1 MPVSFCPRGRDGE
14 DMLQIVKSEN
24 NTLRELDPASF
35 EKGCW
40 INLMDPSSEE
50 LNTVKKLVGLP
61 LDILTAALDEE
72 ESSRLEIEDEYLLV
86 IIDVPR
92 KRDNDR
98 YETLPMG
105 IILLPDVIVTVCLE
119 ESDVLT
125 CFNRMTARL
134 FDTGKRTSFL
144 FNILYR
150 SATYFLRYL
159 RQINIRT
166 DEIERHLRQSMKN
179 EELFQLLEMEKSL
192 TYFSAALRTNNM
204 VVDKILRLRNN
215 RKVEHLIK
223 IYEEDEDLLEDAL
236 VEYRQAIEMVQ
247 MYSEILSGM
256 MDAFASVISNNLNM
270 VMKFLTS
277 MTIILAIP
285 TMFASF
291 WGMNVGVPWLDKAAG
306 FWAVVGISLVATIG
320 SAYALWRRNML

>member
-1 MPVSFCPRGRDGE
+1 
-14 DMLQIVKSEN
+14 MLQILKSEN
-24 NTLRELDPASF
+24 DLLRDLDPGNF
-35 EKGCW
+35 EKGAW

-50 LNTVKKLVGLP
+50 LNIVKKLVDMP
-61 LDILTAALDEE
+61 LDVLTAALDEE
-72 ESSRLEIEDEYLLV
+72 ESARMEIENEYILV
-86 IIDVPR
+86 LIDVPR

-98 YETLPMG
+98 YETLPLG
-105 IILLPDVIVTVCLE
+105 IILLPDTIITVCLE
-119 ESDVLT
+119 ETDVLT

-134 FDTGKRTSFL
+134 FDTGKRTRFL
-144 FNILYR
+144 FNMLYR
-150 SATYFLRYL
+150 SATFFLRYL

-192 TYFSAALRTNNM
+192 TYFTASLRTNHM
-204 VVDKILRLRNN
+204 VIDKLLRLRNN
-215 RKVEHLIK
+215 QKVEHLLK
-223 IYEEDEDLLEDAL
+223 IYEEDEDILEDAL

-247 MYSEILSGM
+247 MYSQILSGM
-256 MDAFASVISNNLNM
+256 MDAFASIISNNLNM

-291 WGMNVGVPWLDKAAG
+291 WGMNVGVPWLGKVAG
-306 FWAVVGISLVATIG
+306 FWVVTGISAFATIG

>member
-1 MPVSFCPRGRDGE
+1 
-14 DMLQIVKSEN
+14 MLQILKSEN
-24 NTLRELDPASF
+24 EILRELAPNTF
-35 EKGCW
+35 EKGAW
-40 INLMDPSSEE
+40 INLMDPSSDE
-50 LNTVKKLVGLP
+50 LNAVKKLVDLP
-61 LDILTAALDEE
+61 LDVLTAALDEE
-72 ESSRLEIEDEYLLV
+72 ESARLEIENEYILV
-86 IIDVPR
+86 LIDVPR

-98 YETLPMG
+98 YETLPLG
-105 IILLPDVIVTVCLE
+105 IIMLPDTVVTVCLE
-119 ESDVLT
+119 ETDVLT
-125 CFNRMTARL
+125 SFNRMTAKL
-134 FDTGKRTSFL
+134 FNTGKRTRFL

-150 SATYFLRYL
+150 SATFFLRYL

-192 TYFSAALRTNNM
+192 TYFTASLRTNHM
-204 VVDKILRLRNN
+204 VIDKLLRLRNN
-215 RKVEHLIK
+215 PKVEHLIK

-247 MYSEILSGM
+247 MYGQILSGM
-256 MDAFASVISNNLNM
+256 MDAFASIISNNLNM

-291 WGMNVGVPWLDKAAG
+291 WGMNVGVPLLGKPLG
-306 FWAVVGISLVATIG
+306 FWAVGAISALAAGVSG
-320 SAYALWRRNML
+320 YALWRRNMF

>member
-1 MPVSFCPRGRDGE
+1 
-14 DMLQIVKSEN
+14 MLQILKSEN
-24 NTLRELDPASF
+24 GTLRELDPASF
-35 EKGCW
+35 EKGSW
-40 INLMDPSSEE
+40 INLMDPSSDE
-50 LNTVKKLVGLP
+50 LHLAKKLVGLP
-61 LDILTAALDEE
+61 LDVLTAALDEE
-72 ESSRLEIEDEYLLV
+72 ESSRIEIEDDYLLV
-86 IIDVPR
+86 IVDVPS
-92 KRDNDR
+92 KKDNDR
-98 YETLPMG
+98 YETLPLG
-105 IILLPDVIVTVCLE
+105 IILLPEAIVTVCLE
-119 ESDVLT
+119 ESEVLT
-125 CFNRMTARL
+125 SFNRMTARL
-134 FDTGKRTSFL
+134 FDTAKRTRFL
-144 FNILYR
+144 FSILYR
-150 SATYFLRYL
+150 SATFFLRYL

-192 TYFSAALRTNNM
+192 TYFTASLRTNHM
-204 VVDKILRLRNN
+204 VIDKLLRLRNN
-215 RKVEHLIK
+215 QKVEHLIK
-223 IYEEDEDLLEDAL
+223 IFEEDEDLLEDAQ

-256 MDAFASVISNNLNM
+256 MDAFASIISNNLNM

-306 FWAVVGISLVATIG
+306 FWAVVGISAVATVG

>member
-1 MPVSFCPRGRDGE
+1 
-14 DMLQIVKSEN
+14 MLQILKSEKD
-24 NTLRELDPASF
+24 TLRELDPASF
-35 EKGCW
+35 EKDAW

-72 ESSRLEIEDEYLLV
+72 ESSRLEIEDEYILV

-105 IILLPDVIVTVCLE
+105 IILMRETIITICLE

-134 FDTGKRTSFL
+134 FDTAKRTNFL
-144 FNILYR
+144 FNILFR

-192 TYFSAALRTNNM
+192 TYFSASLRTNNM

-215 RKVEHLIK
+215 RRVEHLIK
-223 IYEEDEDLLEDAL
+223 IYEEDEDLLEDAQ

-306 FWAVVGISLVATIG
+306 FWAVAGISAIATIG
-320 SAYALWRRNML
+320 SAYALWRHNML

>member
-1 MPVSFCPRGRDGE
+1 
-14 DMLQIVKSEN
+14 MLQILKSEN
-24 NTLRELDPASF
+24 EILRELSPNTY
-35 EKGCW
+35 EKGAW
-40 INLMDPSSEE
+40 INLMDPSSDE
-50 LNTVKKLVGLP
+50 LNAVKKLVDLP
-61 LDILTAALDEE
+61 LDVLTAALDEE
-72 ESSRLEIEDEYLLV
+72 ESARLEIENEYILV
-86 IIDVPR
+86 LIDVPR

-98 YETLPMG
+98 YETLPLG
-105 IILLPDVIVTVCLE
+105 IIMLPDTVVTVCLE
-119 ESDVLT
+119 ETDVLT
-125 CFNRMTARL
+125 SFNRMTAKL
-134 FDTGKRTSFL
+134 FNTGKRTRFL

-150 SATYFLRYL
+150 SATFFLRYL

-192 TYFSAALRTNNM
+192 TYFTASLRTNHM
-204 VVDKILRLRNN
+204 VIDKLLRLRNN
-215 RKVEHLIK
+215 PKVEHLIK

-247 MYSEILSGM
+247 MYGQILSGM
-256 MDAFASVISNNLNM
+256 MDAFASIISNNLNM

-291 WGMNVGVPWLDKAAG
+291 WGMNVGVPWFGKPLG
-306 FWAVVGISLVATIG
+306 FWAVAAISALAAGVSG
-320 SAYALWRRNML
+320 YALWRRNMF